1 MKITIIAAHDP
12 NLVIGNKGS
21 LPWHFSEDLK
31 HFKKTTTGF
40 PILMGRGV
48 FEELGSKPLPNRQ
61 NIVLSTT
68 RNYDNVACYSS
79 LEQAIEAI
87 KLEEPSK
94 LFIIGGG
101 VVYRQAMEL
110 ADEMMITLVHK
121 DYEGDTYFPEYRPD
135 IGRIWEQTSRVDS
148 NEDFSFIHY
157 SRVYKGIT
165 TYLK

>member
-61 NIVLSTT
+61 NIV
-68 RNYDNVACYSS
+68 
-79 LEQAIEAI
+79 
-87 KLEEPSK
+87 
-94 LFIIGGG
+94 
-101 VVYRQAMEL
+101 RQ
-110 ADEMMITLVHK
+110 
-121 DYEGDTYFPEYRPD
+121 
-135 IGRIWEQTSRVDS
+135 Q
-148 NEDFSFIHY
+148 
-157 SRVYKGIT
+157 GIT
-165 TYLK
+165 IMWLLFLIRTSY

>member
-1 MKITIIAAHDP
+1 MKIIVIAAHDP
-12 NLVIGNKGS
+12 NLVIGNNGA
-21 LPWHFSEDLK
+21 LPWYFSEDLK
-31 HFKKTTTGF
+31 HFKKTTSGF

-68 RNYDNVACYSS
+68 RNYDNVACYTS

-87 KLEEPSK
+87 RLEEPAK

-110 ADEMMITLVHK
+110 ADEMIITQVYNE
-121 DYEGDTYFPEYRPD
+121 YEGDTYFPEYRSD
-135 IGRIWEQTSRVDS
+135 IGRVWKEISRVDS
-148 NEDFSFIHY
+148 NEEFSFIHY
-157 SRVYKGIT
+157 TRI
-165 TYLK
+165 